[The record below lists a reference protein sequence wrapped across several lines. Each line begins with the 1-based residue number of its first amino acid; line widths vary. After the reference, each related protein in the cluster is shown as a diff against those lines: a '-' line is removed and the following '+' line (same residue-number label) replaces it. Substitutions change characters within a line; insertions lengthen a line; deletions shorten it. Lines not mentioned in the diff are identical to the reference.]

1 MSNVRDVLERALRQR
16 ILMLDGAMGT
26 MIQRQQLDESGFR
39 GTRFADHGQDLQGD
53 NDLLVLTQPQIIEQ
67 IHSEYLEA
75 GADIIGAT
83 GEVSPDRGRCSAQST
98 AARCRRSWRPRRG
111 RAPSM
116 PTTRRRPGRP
126 TRAARS
132 AAHREYSPLS
142 LSPRFAARPPP
153 S

>member
-75 GADIIGAT
+75 GADIIETNTFNGTAIAQADYAL
-83 GEVSPDRGRCSAQST
+83 EAIVYELNREAARVAKQAASRWSAQTLRFRGPQAHRLAGRRIRSSL
-98 AARCRRSWRPRRG
+98 CRRRHLAG
-111 RAPSM
+111 R
-116 PTTRRRPGRP
+116 
-126 TRAARS
+126 
-132 AAHREYSPLS
+132 
-142 LSPRFAARPPP
+142 
-153 S
+153 